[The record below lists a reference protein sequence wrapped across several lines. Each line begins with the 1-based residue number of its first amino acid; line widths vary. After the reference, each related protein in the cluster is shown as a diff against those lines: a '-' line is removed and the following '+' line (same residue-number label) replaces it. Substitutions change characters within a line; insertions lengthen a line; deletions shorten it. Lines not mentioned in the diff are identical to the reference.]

1 MSGAAIAPRPGGT
14 LPLAAQDRPTIKQW
28 AEYVVLRALEAF
40 LLMIPWE
47 VGRSV
52 GVGLGRLVYLLDK
65 RERKERMRR
74 NIQSAFPH
82 FTPARVRATIIGS
95 YCCLCQSAVD
105 SIYFMRHAASGHAG
119 RLLEDGWAELLERM
133 PKGSGA
139 VLVTGHFGCWEILGV
154 GVAALGYSVLSVA
167 RPLKNQLVDRR
178 LQRLRE
184 STGQKVLPKK
194 GSMRHAVE
202 ALKNGWQLGFLIDQ
216 DARRQGVFVD
226 FFGRPASTHTSAA
239 RLAIS
244 AGVPLAFVY
253 GQRTGYRNQFRVG
266 VKEPIIPR
274 KHADRDE
281 EVLRITQRLTK
292 DLEEVIRQWPEQWLW
307 MHRRW
312 KTYPGK
318 YGAGTGSGRSKAPEQ
333 T

>member
-1 MSGAAIAPRPGGT
+1 M
-14 LPLAAQDRPTIKQW
+14 AAQDKPTIKQW
-28 AEYVVLRALEAF
+28 AAYGALRALEAF
-40 LLMIPWE
+40 LLVIPWE
-47 VGRSV
+47 FGRLI
-52 GVGLGRLVYLLDK
+52 GIGLGRLAYLLDK
-65 RERKERMRR
+65 RERKEWMRH

-82 FTPARVRATIIGS
+82 FTPSRVRATIIGT
-95 YCCLCQSAVD
+95 YCCLCQSGVD
-105 SIYFMRHAASGHAG
+105 AIYFMRYAASGHTR
-119 RLLEDGWAELLERM
+119 RLLEDGWAEMLERI

-139 VLVTGHFGCWEILGV
+139 IFVSGHFGCWEVLGV
-154 GVAALGYSVLSVA
+154 GIATLGYSVLSVA
-167 RPLKNQLVDRR
+167 RPLRNQLVDRH

-194 GSMRHAVE
+194 GSMRQALE
-202 ALKNGWQLGFLIDQ
+202 ALKNGFQLGFLIDQ
-216 DARRQGVFVD
+216 DARRQGIFVD
-226 FFGRPASTHTSAA
+226 FFGRPACTHTSAA

-244 AGVPLAFVY
+244 AGVPLAFIY
-253 GQRTGYRNQFRVG
+253 AQRTGYRNQFRIGMKDVI
-266 VKEPIIPR
+266 VPR

-292 DLEEVIRQWPEQWLW
+292 NLEEVIRQWPEQWLW

-318 YGAGTGSGRSKAPEQ
+318 YDARAGSGHSEASEQ

>member
-1 MSGAAIAPRPGGT
+1 MSGDAKPGGT
-14 LPLAAQDRPTIKQW
+14 LPLAAPDRPTIKQW
-28 AEYVVLRALEAF
+28 AEYCVLRALEAF
-40 LLMIPWE
+40 LLLIPWE
-47 VGRSV
+47 FGRLI
-52 GVGLGRLVYLLDK
+52 GIGLGRLVYLLDK

-105 SIYFMRHAASGHAG
+105 SIYFMRYAASGHTS
-119 RLLEDGWAELLERM
+119 RLLEDGWAEMLERV

-139 VLVTGHFGCWEILGV
+139 VLVSGHFGCWEILGV
-154 GVAALGYSVLSVA
+154 GIATLGYSVLSVA
-167 RPLKNQLVDRR
+167 RPLKNLLVDRR

-194 GSMRHAVE
+194 GSMRQALQ
-202 ALKNGWQLGFLIDQ
+202 ALKNGYHLGFLIDQ
-216 DARRQGVFVD
+216 DARRQGIFVD

-244 AGVPLAFVY
+244 AGVPLAFIY
-253 GQRTGYRNQFRVG
+253 AQRTGYRNQFRIG
-266 VKEPIIPR
+266 VKDVIVPR
-274 KHADRDE
+274 KHADQDE
-281 EVLRITQRLTK
+281 EVLRITQRLTT
-292 DLEEVIRQWPEQWLW
+292 DLEDVVRQWPQQWLW

-318 YGAGTGSGRSKAPEQ
+318 YDSGAISGRSKAREQ